1 MGNDTR
7 GSAEAPTLCVVMPAL
22 DEEAGIEAAI
32 RTGAAALDDLCDR
45 GLLTGYELIVVD
57 DGSTDA
63 TADLVGRLAD
73 ELASVR
79 LIRHP
84 RNRGVGG
91 ALQSA
96 IAATECELLLST
108 DADMPVDL
116 GRLADAIPLLAPDDV
131 GMVAGHRSTF
141 DREPAFRRVTARIYD
156 QVVRALV
163 SVRIADVNF
172 PFKLLA
178 TETARRAGIRSEGAL
193 VDVELLAKVQG
204 TGLRIVPLE
213 IAYHART
220 TGESKT
226 MRPRLL
232 LRLLRELVQQRAEL
246 RACARR
252 AR

>member
-1 MGNDTR
+1 MGNEMR
-7 GSAEAPTLCVVMPAL
+7 GSAAPPTLCVVMPAL
-22 DEEAGIEAAI
+22 DEEAGIGDAVRSSAD
-32 RTGAAALDDLCDR
+32 ALDALCDQ
-45 GLLTGYELIVVD
+45 GLLSGYELIVVD

-63 TADLVGRLAD
+63 TAHIVERLAD
-73 ELASVR
+73 DLAAVR
-79 LIRHP
+79 LIRHG

-91 ALQSA
+91 ALRSA
-96 IAATECELLLST
+96 IAATECELILST

-116 GRLADAIPLLAPDDV
+116 ARLADALPLLAPPEV

-141 DREPAFRRVTARIYD
+141 DQEAAFRRCAARVYD
-156 QVVRALV
+156 QVVHALI
-163 SVRIADVNF
+163 SVRVPDVNF

-178 TETARRAGIRSEGAL
+178 TETARRAEIRSEGAL

-204 TGLRIVPLE
+204 LHLRIVPLE
-213 IAYHART
+213 IDYHART

-232 LRLLRELVQQRAEL
+232 LRLLRELFQQRAEL
-246 RACARR
+246 RACART

>member
-1 MGNDTR
+1 MGNDKR
-7 GSAEAPTLCVVMPAL
+7 GSATAPTLCVVMPAL

-32 RTGAAALDDLCDR
+32 RTGAAALDELCGR
-45 GLLTGYELIVVD
+45 GLLGGYELIVVD

-63 TADLVGRLAD
+63 TADLVGRLAE
-73 ELASVR
+73 ELAAVR

-84 RNRGVGG
+84 RNRGVGA

-116 GRLADAIPLLAPDDV
+116 GRLADALPLLAPDEV

-141 DREPAFRRVTARIYD
+141 DQEPAFRRAAARVYD
-156 QVVRALV
+156 QVVRTVV
-163 SVRIADVNF
+163 SVRVSDVNF

-178 TETARRAGIRSEGAL
+178 TETARRAEIHSEGAL

-204 TGLRIVPLE
+204 MRLRIVPLE

-232 LRLLRELVQQRAEL
+232 LRLLRELLQQRAAL
-246 RACARR
+246 RACART